1 MTTLD
6 LLCIDLL
13 SRARTTDER
22 TLNGEN
28 LSPSPSVG
36 VFFNG
41 FGEDEETN
49 ETTDTNVEK
58 YKIVIHK
65 ESNRAKFTLPS
76 SNRVQL
82 GMIYVDLGSEV
93 EINAIF
99 DLQDNRWHVNSP
111 MLDEN
116 SAMTQGE
123 VLSILKKSLA
133 KLKSKN
139 IKPITNAW
147 PFAVAPIPVKTKK

>member
-1 MTTLD
+1 MSTLD

-13 SRARTTDER
+13 SRARSTDEK

-28 LSPSPSVG
+28 LSPCPSVG

-49 ETTDTNVEK
+49 EAIDTNVEK

-65 ESNRAKFTLPS
+65 ESNRAKFILPS
-76 SNRVQL
+76 SDRVQL
-82 GMIYVDLGSEV
+82 EMIYVESGNEV

-99 DLQDNRWHVNSP
+99 DVKDNRWHVNIP
-111 MLDEN
+111 MFDE
-116 SAMTQGE
+116 STAMTHDE
-123 VLSILKKSLA
+123 VLSNLKKSLA
-133 KLKSKN
+133 KLNTKN
-139 IKPITNAW
+139 VKAVANAW
-147 PFAVAPIPVKTKK
+147 PFAVAPLPVKTKK